1 MRPGHGGMIS
11 RLCACRRDHRDVR
24 RPHRER
30 ARHRG
35 GAAAAC
41 VARRATEWHACA
53 VPTLPGGPSYRFSAL
68 RGCTAHPVRSF
79 RSRVMAGGM
88 VGEPFRALRVPR
100 RPRPAPERR
109 RDARARSD
117 RPPCSR
123 VADLSQAVRSARR
136 GRGTSP
142 DWGPK
147 DGPGPLAE
155 MSRCA
160 DVERHAVGHQIRLKP
175 RRPRRRGDNCGA
187 CDMVYP
193 LADTSAISRR
203 DDVSTGGGR
212 LPVWLLGLCNFP
224 LGAYFAVMLLTVPQM
239 LAANAV
245 PQPTIASVTAI
256 GL

>member
-41 VARRATEWHACA
+41 VARRATEWHVFA
-53 VPTLPGGPSYRFSAL
+53 VPTRPGGPSYRFSAL

-88 VGEPFRALRVPR
+88 VGDPFRALRVPR

-123 VADLSQAVRSARR
+123 VADLSQAARSPRRGQGTSDRTNASAHCGLSSAR
-136 GRGTSP
+136 S
-142 DWGPK
+142 
-147 DGPGPLAE
+147 
-155 MSRCA
+155 
-160 DVERHAVGHQIRLKP
+160 
-175 RRPRRRGDNCGA
+175 RRPSGYRTLFRPAELATLVEEHRPRERDPVCA
-187 CDMVYP
+187 PRPSP
-193 LADTSAISRR
+193 LR
-203 DDVSTGGGR
+203 
-212 LPVWLLGLCNFP
+212 
-224 LGAYFAVMLLTVPQM
+224 
-239 LAANAV
+239 
-245 PQPTIASVTAI
+245 
-256 GL
+256 